1 MLLVRLVCGEIGYP
15 AVRTQQMAIQRVE
28 ELLHIDPPEAC
39 GPVRSVLLFVVFI
52 FIVQSLSTVRHT
64 TAVHACPCTHPA
76 IRKIPMQTLARV
88 EAIWLVQSTCRSKR
102 SRRRWSA
109 LPGSSR

>member
-39 GPVRSVLLFVVFI
+39 GPVRSVLLFEEF
-52 FIVQSLSTVRHT
+52 
-64 TAVHACPCTHPA
+64 
-76 IRKIPMQTLARV
+76 
-88 EAIWLVQSTCRSKR
+88 
-102 SRRRWSA
+102 SR
-109 LPGSSR
+109 L